1 MNMRILVFCML
12 MISAGLSACGRARGS
27 QPFEIGDLLLDEDF
41 SNPSAWETYSDPA
54 IQVDL
59 RVVDGVYR
67 IDAHNEVFIWGLNAQ
82 MHTDVVIE
90 VETEQLSSYADN
102 AYGVMCRADPAD
114 DGDGYYFFISGDG
127 YYTIRRGAGDE
138 IAPLIEWL
146 PSSAIHQGQE
156 HNRIRAVCI
165 QDYLALYVNDQ
176 FVDETRDQLY
186 SSGVTGLTAG
196 VSAGGDVRIDFDNLL
211 VFAAQ
216 FAQTNEN

>member
-1 MNMRILVFCML
+1 MKMWILVSCAL
-12 MISAGLSACGRARGS
+12 LLSSGLSACAPARGS
-27 QPFEIGDLLLDEDF
+27 QPYEIGDLLLEEDF
-41 SNPSAWETYSDPA
+41 SSPSAWETYSDPA

-67 IDAHNEVFIWGLNAQ
+67 IEAHDEVFMWGLNAQ
-82 MHTDVVIE
+82 VHADVVIE

-146 PSSAIHQGQE
+146 PSSAIHQGQAR
-156 HNRIRAVCI
+156 NRIRAVCI

-176 FVDETRDQLY
+176 FLDETHDHLY

-196 VSAGGDVRIDFDNLL
+196 VSAGGDVRVDFDNLL
-211 VFAAQ
+211 VFTVQ
-216 FAQTNEN
+216 FAQTSGD